1 MRLPYYLTGFLFGVS
16 LMIGCQPVPPTVELE
31 AGMTLTKS
39 TTFTTDT
46 LVLAS
51 DTLSEPVLVIEGDGL
66 TIDFS
71 GLTLI
76 GSQADSLPHTFTG
89 LAIHVQN
96 SRGVTLRN
104 LNARGYKVAIMAEN
118 SPELLIEDCDLSYN
132 YRQRMGSTRKK
143 EDLSDW
149 LYYHHNEDDEW
160 LRYGAAIYLK
170 ECDSAMVRNV
180 RVTGGQNGLM
190 MTRCN
195 DGQFYNNTMHFN
207 SGIGIGMYRSS
218 RNQVMH
224 NRLDWNLRGYSYGI
238 YARGQ
243 DSAGILCYEQSNENV
258 FAYNSATHSGD
269 GFFLWAGQHTMD
281 TGEGGCNDNLLYGN
295 DFSHAPTNG
304 IEVTFSRNTMVNN
317 KMLECR
323 YGIWGGYSFES
334 LMAANWINDS
344 DYGIAIEHGQDNTIS
359 HNLITNTQ
367 EGIKLWQRD
376 QQPPDWGY
384 AQKRDTRSRDYLIQ
398 HNDLYQVEAPLVV
411 AGSRQ
416 IQVNPQNR
424 FQGYQTLLT
433 AEQPNQELIIQEN
446 TMDGPTPPQLV
457 ANNERIQTSG
467 IVPEKRWQELLAI
480 SGLDSLAPAPLPDGM
495 DAMLPSDHPRG
506 HKYMLVNEWGPYDF
520 LRPSIW
526 LRETGEETYT
536 FLLLGPQGNWRVVG
550 GSGFAGVTPKTG
562 SFPTTMTARLT
573 PDADSLSIQL
583 EFVGEAVTTQF
594 GENLPRGTTVR
605 FAWKEMGDQGSEV
618 RDQK

>member
-1 MRLPYYLTGFLFGVS
+1 MTARILYLLFGVS
-16 LMIGCQPVPPTVELE
+16 LLMGCQPTPPTIDLE

-39 TTFTTDT
+39 TTFHTDT
-46 LVLAS
+46 LVLVS
-51 DTLSEPVLVIEGDGL
+51 DTLSEPVLVVEGDGL
-66 TIDFS
+66 IIDFNNM
-71 GLTLI
+71 TLI
-76 GSQADSLPHTFTG
+76 GSQADSLPQAFTG
-89 LAIHVQN
+89 LAVHVVN

-132 YRQRMGSTRKK
+132 YRQRMSSTREK
-143 EDLSDW
+143 EDLADW
-149 LYYHHNEDDEW
+149 LYYHHNEEDKW

-170 ECDSAMVRNV
+170 RCDSATVRNV

-190 MTRCN
+190 VTRCN

-304 IEVTFSRNTMVNN
+304 IEVTFSRNTIVNN

-334 LMAANWINDS
+334 LMAANWIDDC
-344 DYGIAIEHGQDNTIS
+344 DYGIAIEHGQDNAIS
-359 HNLITNTQ
+359 HNLITNTK

-376 QQPPDWGY
+376 RQPPDWGY

-398 HNDLYQVEAPLVV
+398 HNDMYQVKAPLVV
-411 AGSRQ
+411 AGSQQ
-416 IQVNPQNR
+416 IQVNAQNR
-424 FQGYQTLLT
+424 FQGFQTLLT
-433 AEQPNQELIIQEN
+433 TGKPNRQLIVEGN
-446 TMDGPTPPQLV
+446 AMDGPTPPQLV
-457 ANNERIQTSG
+457 ANNQRIQTSA
-467 IVPEKRWQELLAI
+467 IDPERRWRDLLQT

-495 DAMLPSDHPRG
+495 DAMLPSGHPRG

-520 LRPSIW
+520 RRPSIW
-526 LRETGEETYT
+526 LREAGDNTYT

-550 GSGFAGVTPKTG
+550 GTGFDGVTPKTG
-562 SFPTTMTARLT
+562 SFPTTLTARLT
-573 PDADSLSIQL
+573 PGADSLAIQL
-583 EFVGEAVTTQF
+583 EFVGEGVVTQF

-605 FAWKEMGDQGSEV
+605 FEWKGGRKSEIGN
-618 RDQK
+618 RK